1 MLRPRIIEDRIIP
14 LIESAMTY
22 HDIFDVILFNNYVVR
37 GYGNSVITGYLCGY
51 HLYDGDL
58 LSCTITGGI
67 FENCLFYDCII
78 SNSTLIN
85 CVLVLSEFTHIK
97 VNKGCTFEY
106 CTRSS
111 FESSDSTDYEINIPE
126 DSYDEHDFAKIRKI
140 EEEFSEFYS
149 FVTHTDPFSSVRF
162 EDYHKQRL
170 LTNHKKEIPY
180 FKSRRECNTELLSE
194 SEDF

>member
-37 GYGNSVITGYLCGY
+37 GYGDSVITGDLCGY
-51 HLYDGDL
+51 HLCDGDL

-78 SNSTLIN
+78 SDSTLIN

-97 VNKGCTFEY
+97 ANKGCTFEY
-106 CTRSS
+106 CTHSS
-111 FESSDSTDYEINIPE
+111 YERSDSTDYKVEIPE
-126 DSYDEHDFAKIRKI
+126 YSYDDHDRAQIRKI
-140 EEEFSEFYS
+140 DKEFSEFYS
-149 FVTHTDPFSSVRF
+149 FVSHTDPFSSIRF

-170 LTNHKKEIPY
+170 LNNHEGEIHY
-180 FKSRRECNTELLSE
+180 S
-194 SEDF
+194 